1 MAEKVLFFTAGPKA
15 TTQELAEIAKINQAA
30 QAPFVVGIRNAQAG
44 VSYGYGPEETDY
56 VAGSPP
62 APYDNTD
69 EEEGTVYP
77 VFDPDA
83 PPTPVNSTQYVLNDG
98 DEFEV
103 TGGTVSVAIEDG
115 EPTFTYTPD

>member
-15 TTQELAEIAKINQAA
+15 TTQELAEITKINQAA

-62 APYDNTD
+62 APYDNT
-69 EEEGTVYP
+69 
-77 VFDPDA
+77 
-83 PPTPVNSTQYVLNDG
+83 
-98 DEFEV
+98 
-103 TGGTVSVAIEDG
+103 GGTVSVAIEDG